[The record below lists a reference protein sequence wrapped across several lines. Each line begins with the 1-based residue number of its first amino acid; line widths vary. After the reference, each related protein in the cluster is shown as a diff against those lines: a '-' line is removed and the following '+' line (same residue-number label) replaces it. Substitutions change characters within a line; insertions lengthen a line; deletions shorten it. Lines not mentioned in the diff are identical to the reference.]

1 VLTLKVKDFMGWQIA
16 SDFAARIKNL
26 REVLGL
32 TQAALGMMLGVNG
45 SQVSM
50 WERGEQRPH
59 KKSLNRWAEEQGWPV
74 KIFAEGGPMPLDA
87 VNLDANGT
95 LGVEAA
101 MVLRKI
107 GKASE
112 ALSRASGLLAD
123 GATEEAKAV
132 LRRTIRVEDYDE
144 GA

>member
-1 VLTLKVKDFMGWQIA
+1 
-16 SDFAARIKNL
+16 
-26 REVLGL
+26 
-32 TQAALGMMLGVNG
+32 
-45 SQVSM
+45 
-50 WERGEQRPH
+50 
-59 KKSLNRWAEEQGWPV
+59 
-74 KIFAEGGPMPLDA
+74 LDA

-95 LGVEAA
+95 LGAGAA
-101 MVLRKI
+101 VVLRQI